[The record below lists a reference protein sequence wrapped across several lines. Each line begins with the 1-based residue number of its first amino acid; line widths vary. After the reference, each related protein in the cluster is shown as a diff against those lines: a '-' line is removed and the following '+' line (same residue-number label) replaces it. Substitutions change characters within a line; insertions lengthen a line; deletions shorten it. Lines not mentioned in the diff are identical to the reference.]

1 MDFIGRVKEMKIIND
16 LLGTDTFESLLIYGR
31 KRVGKSEMI
40 KKSLRDS
47 KLQSL
52 YYECKQTSEMN
63 NVESVSR
70 LISEQLNLPKLAF
83 SSFEDI
89 LEFIF
94 KNSQNTKQ
102 VLVLDEYSYLS
113 DKIKGIDSI
122 LQSLIDTYKD
132 SSQLKLVICGSY
144 VDMMKNLVAHH
155 NPLYG
160 RFSRIIDLKQ
170 MDYYDSSL
178 FYKEFSN
185 EDKVR
190 LYSVFGGIPYYN
202 QLIDQKKT
210 VRQNI
215 IDLIASP
222 GSRLENEVTMYLK
235 SEISKIVNANEVFE
249 SMVMGNSKYN
259 DIYSNSHVT
268 SGPTLIDVLDK
279 LIKMEVVIKESP
291 INDENNRK
299 KSGYFICDNLTFFY
313 YKYIFRFLSQMQVMD
328 PSVFY
333 ENYIQQDFE
342 KQYVPLMFERVCKQY
357 LIRLNRENKLEV
369 PFHKIGKY
377 YYDDPIN
384 KKNGEFDIVSEDKKG
399 YIFYECKFKDT
410 KITRKMMEEEIEQVK
425 ETGLSCYKYGFFSKS
440 GFDEFTSD
448 ELILVQIDD
457 LYEIDF

>member
-1 MDFIGRVKEMKIIND
+1 MDFIGRVKEIEIIND
-16 LLGTDTFESLLIYGR
+16 LFGTDTFEALLIYGR
-31 KRVGKSEMI
+31 KRVGKSELI

-52 YYECKQTSEMN
+52 YYECKQTSEIN
-63 NVESVSR
+63 NVESLSR

-178 FYKEFSN
+178 FYIEFSN

-410 KITRKMMEEEIEQVK
+410 KITRKMMEDEIKQVK

>member
-1 MDFIGRVKEMKIIND
+1 MDFIGRVKEIEIIND
-16 LLGTDTFESLLIYGR
+16 LFGTDTFEALLIYGR

-40 KKSLRDS
+40 KKSLRDL

-63 NVESVSR
+63 NVESLSR

-178 FYKEFSN
+178 FYIEFSN

>member
-1 MDFIGRVKEMKIIND
+1 MDFIGRVKEIEIIND
-16 LLGTDTFESLLIYGR
+16 LFGTDTFEALLIYGR
-31 KRVGKSEMI
+31 RRVGKSEMI

-63 NVESVSR
+63 NVESISR

-178 FYKEFSN
+178 FYIEFSN

-410 KITRKMMEEEIEQVK
+410 KITRKMMEEEIKQVK

-440 GFDEFTSD
+440 GFDEFTSN

>member
-1 MDFIGRVKEMKIIND
+1 MNFIGRVKEMKIIND

-63 NVESVSR
+63 NVESLSR

-178 FYKEFSN
+178 FYIEFSN

-215 IDLIASP
+215 IYLIASP

-384 KKNGEFDIVSEDKKG
+384 KKNGEFDIVSENKKG

-410 KITRKMMEEEIEQVK
+410 KITRKMMEEEIKQVK

-440 GFDEFTSD
+440 GFDEFMSN

>member
-222 GSRLENEVTMYLK
+222 DSRLENEVTMYLK

>member
-1 MDFIGRVKEMKIIND
+1 MNFIGRVKEIKIIND
-16 LLGTDTFESLLIYGR
+16 LFDTDTFEALLIYGR
-31 KRVGKSEMI
+31 RRVGKSEMI

-47 KLQSL
+47 KLHSL

-63 NVESVSR
+63 NVESISR

-102 VLVLDEYSYLS
+102 ILVLDEYSYLS

-259 DIYSNSHVT
+259 DIYSNSHVS

-279 LIKMEVVIKESP
+279 LIKMEVIIKESP
-291 INDENNRK
+291 INDENNKK

-357 LIRLNRENKLEV
+357 LIRLNRENKLAV

-384 KKNGEFDIVSEDKKG
+384 KRNGEFDIVSEDKLG

-410 KITRKMMEEEIEQVK
+410 KITRKMMEEEIKQVK

-448 ELILVQIDD
+448 ELILIQIDD
-457 LYEIDF
+457 LYEM